1 MTIKEAQARIKARV
15 WQAVAQANLDLS
27 ALDKTTLETFVD
39 LVTESALLEI
49 DSELGASLLSGSKE
63 AAEATN
69 DDEAEVEDDEF
80 GEEVLWRGRPFLS
93 LVLDYTIT
101 SERIKITSGLLG
113 KSHENVELI
122 RVQDIDHSQTFGE
135 RVLKIGDITV
145 RSHDPSHPEIVL
157 RNVQDPTSVYEI
169 LRRAVLSA
177 RKRHN
182 FSYREEM

>member
-15 WQAVAQANLDLS
+15 WQAVAQADLDLS
-27 ALDKTTLETFVD
+27 ALDKTTLEAFVD

-49 DSELGASLLSGSKE
+49 DSELDASMLSASKE
-63 AAEATN
+63 EV
-69 DDEAEVEDDEF
+69 DSEEVDEDDDEF
-80 GEEVLWRGRPFLS
+80 GEEILWRGRPFLS

-101 SERIKITSGLLG
+101 DERIKITSGLLG

-135 RVLKIGDITV
+135 RVLKIGDITIH
-145 RSHDPSHPEIVL
+145 SHDPSHPEIVL
-157 RNVQDPTSVYEI
+157 RNVQDPSGVYEI
-169 LRRAVLSA
+169 LRRAVLNA

>member
-1 MTIKEAQARIKARV
+1 MSIKEAQARIKARV
-15 WQAVAQANLDLS
+15 WQSVAQANLDLS
-27 ALDKTTLETFVD
+27 ALDKETLESFVD

-49 DSELGASLLSGSKE
+49 DSELDASILASTKDTNAGA
-63 AAEATN
+63 
-69 DDEAEVEDDEF
+69 DEEEEDEF
-80 GEEVLWRGRPFLS
+80 GEEILWKGRPFLS

-101 SERIKITSGLLG
+101 TERIKITSGLLG

-135 RVLKIGDITV
+135 RMLKIGDITI

-157 RNVQDPTSVYEI
+157 RNVQDPSGVYET
-169 LRRAVLSA
+169 LRRAVLNA

>member
-15 WQAVAQANLDLS
+15 WQSVAQANLDLS
-27 ALDKTTLETFVD
+27 ALDKETLESFVD

-49 DSELGASLLSGSKE
+49 DNELDASLLSTTN
-63 AAEATN
+63 AAD
-69 DDEAEVEDDEF
+69 DDEEDEDEF
-80 GEEVLWRGRPFLS
+80 GEEILWKGRPFLS
-93 LVLDYTIT
+93 LVLDYTVT
-101 SERIKITSGLLG
+101 NERIKITSGLLG

-135 RVLKIGDITV
+135 RMLKIGDITI

-157 RNVQDPTSVYEI
+157 RNVQDPGSVYEI
-169 LRRAVLSA
+169 LRRAVLNA

>member
-1 MTIKEAQARIKARV
+1 MSIKEAQARIKARV
-15 WQAVAQANLDLS
+15 WQAVAQTDLDLS
-27 ALDKTTLETFVD
+27 ALDKPTLEAFVD

-49 DSELGASLLSGSKE
+49 DSELDASMLASAQE
-63 AAEATN
+63 TAT
-69 DDEAEVEDDEF
+69 DEEEEEDEF
-80 GEEVLWRGRPFLS
+80 GEEVLWQGRPFLS
-93 LVLDYTIT
+93 LVLTYTIT

-135 RVLKIGDITV
+135 RMLKIGDITI

-157 RNVQDPTSVYEI
+157 RNVQDPNAVYEI
-169 LRRAVLSA
+169 LRRAVLNA

>member
-15 WQAVAQANLDLS
+15 WQSVAQADLDLS
-27 ALDKTTLETFVD
+27 ALDKTTLEAFVD

-49 DSELGASLLSGSKE
+49 DSELDASLLSAAKE
-63 AAEATN
+63 EASIDTK
-69 DDEAEVEDDEF
+69 EEEEDEF
-80 GEEVLWRGRPFLS
+80 GEDVLWQGRPLLS
-93 LVLDYTIT
+93 LVLTYTIT

-122 RVQDIDHSQTFGE
+122 RVQDIDHGQTFGE
-135 RVLKIGDITV
+135 RMLKIGDITI

-157 RNVQDPTSVYEI
+157 RNIQDPNAVYEI
-169 LRRAVLSA
+169 LRRAVLNA

>member
-15 WQAVAQANLDLS
+15 WQSVAQANLDLS
-27 ALDKTTLETFVD
+27 ALDKSTLESFVD

-49 DSELGASLLSGSKE
+49 DSELDTSKLAAPLAE
-63 AAEATN
+63 AAN
-69 DDEAEVEDDEF
+69 DDDDDEF
-80 GEEVLWRGRPFLS
+80 GEKVLWKGRPFLS

-101 SERIKITSGLLG
+101 NERIKITSGLLG
-113 KSHENVELI
+113 KAHENVELI
-122 RVQDIDHSQTFGE
+122 RVQDVDHSQTFGE
-135 RVLKIGDITV
+135 RMLKIGDITI

-157 RNVQDPTSVYEI
+157 RNIQDPSSVYEI
-169 LRRAVLSA
+169 LRRAVLEA

>member
-1 MTIKEAQARIKARV
+1 MSIKEAQARIKARV
-15 WQAVAQANLDLS
+15 WQSVAQADLNLS
-27 ALDKTTLETFVD
+27 ALDKTTLEAFVD

-49 DSELGASLLSGSKE
+49 DSELDTAKLAAPQPE
-63 AAEATN
+63 AAE
-69 DDEAEVEDDEF
+69 EEEDDEF
-80 GEEVLWRGRPFLS
+80 GEKILWKGRPFLS

-113 KSHENVELI
+113 KAHENIELI
-122 RVQDIDHSQTFGE
+122 RVQDVDHSQTFGE
-135 RVLKIGDITV
+135 RMLKIGDITI

-157 RNVQDPTSVYEI
+157 RNVQDPNGVYEI
-169 LRRAVLSA
+169 LRRAVLEA

>member
-15 WQAVAQANLDLS
+15 WQAVAQTELDVS
-27 ALDKTTLETFVD
+27 ALDKATLESLVD

-49 DSELGASLLSGSKE
+49 DSELDSSLQAIPQKE
-63 AAEATN
+63 TP
-69 DDEAEVEDDEF
+69 EDDEEF
-80 GEEVLWRGRPFLS
+80 DEHGEDILWQGRPFLS
-93 LVLDYTIT
+93 LVLHYTIT

-113 KSHENVELI
+113 KAHENVELI

-135 RVLKIGDITV
+135 RMLKIGDVSI
-145 RSHDPSHPEIVL
+145 RSHDPSHPEILL
-157 RNVQDPTSVYEI
+157 RNVQNPDSVYEI
-169 LRRAVLSA
+169 LRRAVLDA

>member
-15 WQAVAQANLDLS
+15 WQAVAQADLDLS
-27 ALDKTTLETFVD
+27 ALDQTTLESFVD

-49 DSELGASLLSGSKE
+49 DSELDASKLDSLKE
-63 AAEATN
+63 AAPN
-69 DDEAEVEDDEF
+69 DDEDDEF
-80 GEEVLWRGRPFLS
+80 GEVILWQGRPFLS
-93 LVLDYTIT
+93 LVLDYTVT
-101 SERIKITSGLLG
+101 NERIKITSGLLG
-113 KSHENVELI
+113 KTHENVELI

-157 RNVQDPTSVYEI
+157 RNVQEPGKVYEI
-169 LRRAVLSA
+169 LRRAVLDA

>member
-1 MTIKEAQARIKARV
+1 MTIKEAQVRIKARV

-49 DSELGASLLSGSKE
+49 DSELDASMLSTPK
-63 AAEATN
+63 EATN
-69 DDEAEVEDDEF
+69 DEDDDEF
-80 GEEVLWRGRPFLS
+80 GEEILWRGRPFLS

-113 KSHENVELI
+113 KAHENVELI
-122 RVQDIDHSQTFGE
+122 RVQDVDHSQTFGE
-135 RVLKIGDITV
+135 RVLKIGDITI
-145 RSHDPSHPEIVL
+145 RSHDPSHPVIVL
-157 RNVQDPTSVYEI
+157 RNVQDPGSVYEI
-169 LRRAVLSA
+169 LRRAVLNA

>member
-1 MTIKEAQARIKARV
+1 MSIKEAQARIKARV
-15 WQAVAQANLDLS
+15 WQAVAQADLDLS
-27 ALDKTTLETFVD
+27 ALDKTTLEAFVD

-49 DSELGASLLSGSKE
+49 DNELDVSKLSAAKE
-63 AAEATN
+63 EVSG
-69 DDEAEVEDDEF
+69 DEEEEEDEF

-113 KSHENVELI
+113 KAHENVELI

-135 RVLKIGDITV
+135 RVLKIGDVTI
-145 RSHDPSHPEIVL
+145 RSHDPSHPEVVL
-157 RNVQDPTSVYEI
+157 RNVQDPTGVYEI
-169 LRRAVLSA
+169 LRRAVLNA

>member
-15 WQAVAQANLDLS
+15 WQSVAQADLDLS
-27 ALDKTTLETFVD
+27 ALDKETLESFVD

-49 DSELGASLLSGSKE
+49 DSELDASKL
-63 AAEATN
+63 AAPQVVT
-69 DDEAEVEDDEF
+69 AEEDDDEF
-80 GEEVLWRGRPFLS
+80 GEKILWRGRPFLS
-93 LVLDYTIT
+93 LILDYTIT
-101 SERIKITSGLLG
+101 NERIKITSGLLG

-157 RNVQDPTSVYEI
+157 RNVQDPSGVYEI
-169 LRRAVLSA
+169 LRRAVLEA